1 MREIGT
7 IVKIKGEIVTLKF
20 QKTEACESC
29 GSSFCNTKDR
39 VFEAK
44 NSRDL
49 PLAEGETV
57 AVYLPTGKTIGA
69 SFMVLIFP
77 LMLFILLFILSGK
90 LFPESGE
97 GVQALAGLAG
107 LAIGFGASILL
118 RNVRK
123 TNDMPEII
131 EKTG

>member
-7 IVKIKGEIVTLKF
+7 IVKIKGDIVTLKF
-20 QKTEACESC
+20 QQSEACESC

-44 NSRDL
+44 NSKNL
-49 PLAEGETV
+49 PLSEGETV

-69 SFMVLIFP
+69 SFMLLIFP
-77 LMLFILLFILSGK
+77 LLLFILLFLGAGNV
-90 LFPESGE
+90 FPESGE
-97 GVQALAGLAG
+97 GLQALAGLAG
-107 LAIGFGASILL
+107 LGIGFGISIFL
-118 RNVRK
+118 RKFRK
-123 TNDMPEII
+123 TSDMPEII